1 MYLSIYDIS
10 GIQKYIF
17 DTEKLKEQVGASSIV
32 HWILYEKLPEVV
44 REEKIKEGKYADK
57 YIWETD
63 LDELTE
69 PTESHRGTVVS
80 VGGGIATVL
89 YKDKVYMDECNRE
102 IQKAV
107 LEVTRGR
114 LRLCHACVEIEFS
127 DNLNEKY
134 NELIRKLAREK
145 SNPNALYL
153 ADGLSIVEE
162 DSNHEPITVLVED
175 NETIYGSVS
184 RIEKRK
190 KFKKIKDV
198 RDELG
203 YVYATQFEDFRE
215 KDRKSFTAVI
225 HIDGNGMAHEKQ
237 RMMSKLTGSIQEGL
251 IELRKISNEIADLYN
266 EVLRRTILQTFLQ
279 TFEDKEEGKIAFRKM
294 VSDGDDVTVIIE
306 SSKAFDFVENFMEN
320 LKNLRDKE
328 NKGEEKRYMLLDKYG
343 FNTTASAGIAFVH
356 DKYPIYDAYG
366 ISENLCSITKE
377 SAKECREDEAV
388 SGFDFHIVDSGLKSD
403 IKIFREKN
411 YNKANVIL
419 NIRPYF
425 FDDEKTINSYSEF
438 KSLKNSIK
446 NKVIP
451 RSKLKCLR
459 KAYTQGKEAAD
470 NYYKLMAI
478 RYKEDITEFDSPFI
492 PDYDGN
498 NYIARFFDAIDIMD
512 M

>member
-17 DTEKLKEQVGASSIV
+17 DTEKLKEQVGASAIV

-44 REEKIKEGKYADK
+44 GEEKIKEGKYADK
-57 YIWETD
+57 YVWETD

-69 PTESHRGTVVS
+69 PTESHSGTVVS

-89 YKDKVYMDECNRE
+89 YNDEAYMDKCNRE

-114 LRLCHACVEIEFS
+114 LRLCHACVEIELS
-127 DNLNEKY
+127 DNLNDKY
-134 NELIRKLAREK
+134 NELIRQLAREK
-145 SNPNALYL
+145 SKPNTLYL
-153 ADGLSIVEE
+153 ADGFSIVEE
-162 DSNHEPITVLVED
+162 DSNHEPVTVFVED
-175 NETIYGSVS
+175 NKTTYGSVS
-184 RIEKRK
+184 GLEKRR

-203 YVYATQFEDFRE
+203 HVYATQFEDFRE
-215 KDRKSFTAVI
+215 KGRKSFTAVI

-237 RMMSKLTGSIQEGL
+237 RMMSELTGSIQEGL

-266 EVLRRTILQTFLQ
+266 EVLRKTILQ
-279 TFEDKEEGKIAFRKM
+279 TFEDKKDKKEEKIAFRKM

-306 SSKAFDFVENFMEN
+306 ASRAFDFVENFMEN
-320 LKNLRDKE
+320 LKALRDKD
-328 NKGEEKRYMLLDKYG
+328 NTGEEERYMLLDKYE

-366 ISENLCSITKE
+366 IAEDLCRITKE
-377 SAKECREDEAV
+377 RANKCRKNKSV
-388 SGFDFHIVDSGLKSD
+388 SGVDFHIVDSGLKSD
-403 IKIFREKN
+403 INTFREKN
-411 YNKANVIL
+411 YNKANITL

-425 FDDEKTINSYSEF
+425 FDDEKRINSYSEF
-438 KSLKNSIK
+438 KRLKNSIK
-446 NKVIP
+446 NNVIP
-451 RSKLKCLR
+451 RSKLKGLR

-470 NYYKLMAI
+470 NYYKLMTI

-492 PDYDGN
+492 YNSKDN
-498 NYIARFFDAIDIMD
+498 NYNARFFDPIDIMD

>member
-1 MYLSIYDIS
+1 MFLSIYDIS

-17 DTEKLKEQVGASSIV
+17 DTEKLKEQVGASAIV

-44 REEKIKEGKYADK
+44 GEEKIKEGKYADK
-57 YIWETD
+57 YVWETD

-69 PTESHRGTVVS
+69 PTESHGGTVVS

-89 YKDKVYMDECNRE
+89 YNDEKYMYKCNRK

-114 LRLCHACVEIEFS
+114 LRLCHAYIEIEFS

-134 NELIRKLAREK
+134 NELIRQLAREK
-145 SNPNALYL
+145 SKPNTLYL
-153 ADGLSIVEE
+153 ADGFSIVEE
-162 DSNHEPITVLVED
+162 DSNHEPVTVFVED
-175 NETIYGSVS
+175 NKTTYGSVS
-184 RIEKRK
+184 GLKKRR

-203 YVYATQFEDFRE
+203 HVYATQFEDFRE
-215 KDRKSFTAVI
+215 KGRKSFTAVI

-237 RMMSKLTGSIQEGL
+237 RMMSELTGSLQEGL

-266 EVLRRTILQTFLQ
+266 EVLRRTILQTF
-279 TFEDKEEGKIAFRKM
+279 EDKKDKKEEKIAFRKM

-306 SSKAFDFVENFMEN
+306 SSRAFDFVENFMEN
-320 LKNLRDKE
+320 LKKLRDKE

-366 ISENLCSITKE
+366 ISEDLCSITKE
-377 SAKECREDEAV
+377 MANKCRKNKSV
-388 SGFDFHIVDSGLKSD
+388 SGVDFHIVDSGLKSD
-403 IKIFREKN
+403 INTFREKN
-411 YNKANVIL
+411 YNKANITL

-425 FDDEKTINSYSEF
+425 FDDEKRINSYSEF
-438 KSLKNSIK
+438 KRLKNSIK
-446 NKVIP
+446 NNVIP
-451 RSKLKCLR
+451 RSKLKGLR

-470 NYYKLMAI
+470 NYYKLMTI

-492 PDYDGN
+492 YNSKNN
-498 NYIARFFDAIDIMD
+498 NYNARFFDPIDIMD

>member
-17 DTEKLKEQVGASSIV
+17 DTEKLKEQVGASAIV

-44 REEKIKEGKYADK
+44 GEEKIKEGKYAGK

-63 LDELTE
+63 LDELAELTE
-69 PTESHRGTVVS
+69 KHRGIVVS

-89 YKDKVYMDECNRE
+89 YKDKVYMDECNRK

-114 LRLCHACVEIEFS
+114 LRLCHAYIEIEFS

-134 NELIRKLAREK
+134 NELIRQLAREK
-145 SNPNALYL
+145 SKPNTLYL
-153 ADGLSIVEE
+153 ADGFSIVEE
-162 DSNHEPITVLVED
+162 DSNHEPVTVFVED
-175 NETIYGSVS
+175 NKTTYGSVS
-184 RIEKRK
+184 RIEKRR

-237 RMMSKLTGSIQEGL
+237 RMMSNLTGSIQEGL

-266 EVLRRTILQTFLQ
+266 EALRRTILK

-306 SSKAFDFVENFMEN
+306 SSRAFDFVENFMEN
-320 LKNLRDKE
+320 LKALRDKD
-328 NKGEEKRYMLLDKYG
+328 NTGEEERYMLLDKYE

-366 ISENLCSITKE
+366 IAEDLCRITKE
-377 SAKECREDEAV
+377 RANKCRKNKSV
-388 SGFDFHIVDSGLKSD
+388 SGVDFHIVDSGLKSD
-403 IKIFREKN
+403 INTFREKN
-411 YNKANVIL
+411 YNKANITL

-425 FDDEKTINSYSEF
+425 FDDEKRINSYSEF
-438 KSLKNSIK
+438 KRLKNSIK
-446 NKVIP
+446 NNVIP
-451 RSKLKCLR
+451 RSKLKGLR

-470 NYYKLMAI
+470 NYYKLMTI
-478 RYKEDITEFDSPFI
+478 RYKEDITKVDSPFI
-492 PDYDGN
+492 PDSNGY
-498 NYIARFFDAIDIMD
+498 NYSARFFDAIDIMD

>member
-44 REEKIKEGKYADK
+44 REEKIKEGKYAGK

-69 PTESHRGTVVS
+69 PTESHRGTLVS

-89 YKDKVYMDECNRE
+89 YKDKVYMDKCNRE

-127 DNLNEKY
+127 DNLNDKY

-153 ADGLSIVEE
+153 AEGFSIVEE
-162 DSNHEPITVLVED
+162 DSNHEPITVFVEG
-175 NETIYGSVS
+175 NKMTYGSVS
-184 RIEKRK
+184 SLEKRK

-215 KDRKSFTAVI
+215 KGRKSFTAVI

-237 RMMSKLTGSIQEGL
+237 RMMSKLTGSLQEGL

-266 EVLRRTILQTFLQ
+266 EVLRRTILK

-306 SSKAFDFVENFMEN
+306 ASKAFDFVENFMEN
-320 LKNLRDKE
+320 LKALRGKE
-328 NKGEEKRYMLLDKYG
+328 NTGEEKIYMLLDKYE
-343 FNTTASAGIAFVH
+343 FNTTASVGIAFVH

-377 SAKECREDEAV
+377 SANEYRKNKSV
-388 SGFDFHIVDSGLKSD
+388 SGVDFHIVDSGLKSD
-403 IKIFREKN
+403 IKIFRKKN
-411 YNKANVIL
+411 YKKANIIL

-425 FDDEKTINSYSEF
+425 FDDEKRITSYSEF

-446 NKVIP
+446 NNVIP
-451 RSKLKCLR
+451 RSKLKGLR

-470 NYYKLMAI
+470 NYYKLMTI

-492 PDYDGN
+492 YNSKNN
-498 NYIARFFDAIDIMD
+498 NYNARFFDAIDIMD

>member
-17 DTEKLKEQVGASSIV
+17 DTEKLKEQVGASAII
-32 HWILYEKLPEVV
+32 HWILYEELPEVV
-44 REEKIKEGKYADK
+44 GEEKIKEGKYAGK

-63 LDELTE
+63 LDELAELTE
-69 PTESHRGTVVS
+69 NHRGIVVS

-89 YKDKVYMDECNRE
+89 YKDKVYMDECNRK
-102 IQKAV
+102 IQKDV
-107 LEVTRGR
+107 LKVTRGR

-127 DNLNEKY
+127 DNLNDKY

-145 SNPNALYL
+145 LNPNALYL
-153 ADGLSIVEE
+153 AEGFSIVEE
-162 DSNHEPITVLVED
+162 DSNHEPITVFVED
-175 NETIYGSVS
+175 NKTTYGSVS
-184 RIEKRK
+184 GLEKRK

-198 RDELG
+198 RDEFG

-237 RMMSKLTGSIQEGL
+237 RMMSKLAGSIQEGL

-266 EVLRRTILQTFLQ
+266 EVLRRTILK

-306 SSKAFDFVENFMEN
+306 ASRAFDFVENFMEN
-320 LKNLRDKE
+320 LKALRDKE
-328 NKGEEKRYMLLDKYG
+328 NTGEEKRYMLLDKYE

-366 ISENLCSITKE
+366 ISEDLCSITKKMANKHRKNK
-377 SAKECREDEAV
+377 SV
-388 SGFDFHIVDSGLKSD
+388 SGVDFHVVDSGLKSD

-411 YNKANVIL
+411 YNKANITL

-425 FDDEKTINSYSEF
+425 FDDEKRINSYSEF

-446 NKVIP
+446 NNVIP
-451 RSKLKCLR
+451 RSKLKGLR

-470 NYYKLMAI
+470 NYYKLMTI

-492 PDYDGN
+492 YNSKNN
-498 NYIARFFDAIDIMD
+498 NYNARFFDAIDIMD